1 MGGPPR
7 VRYDYGMND
16 RRLSV
21 LVLVFGVLV
30 LAGGVIGGLKGSVAS
45 AGAGGAIG
53 LGLVGC
59 GAAMLAGR
67 RAAILP
73 SIALCF
79 VTALAMA
86 QRVHATGKL
95 VPGLPVGVLAIAL
108 TYVLLAE
115 RRRRALAPRPR
126 SAPPPPAR

>member
-1 MGGPPR
+1 
-7 VRYDYGMND
+7 MND
-16 RRLSV
+16 RRLSAM
-21 LVLVFGVLV
+21 VLVFGVLV

-45 AGAGGAIG
+45 AGSGGAIG

-59 GAAMLAGR
+59 GAAMWAGR

-73 SIALCF
+73 AIALCF

-86 QRVHATGKL
+86 QRVTVTGKL
-95 VPGLPVGVLAIAL
+95 VPGLPVGVLAVAL

-115 RRRRALAPRPR
+115 RRRRALAQASGPRP
-126 SAPPPPAR
+126 APPARPPA